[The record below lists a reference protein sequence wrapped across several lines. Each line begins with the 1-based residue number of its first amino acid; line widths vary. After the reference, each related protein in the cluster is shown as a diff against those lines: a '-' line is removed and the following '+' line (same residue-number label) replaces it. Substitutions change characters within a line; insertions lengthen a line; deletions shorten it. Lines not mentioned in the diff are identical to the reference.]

1 MWISDRD
8 KRFVQGFW
16 KGLFTALRTKLLYTA
31 AYHPSADG
39 QSERSNQTA
48 EIWLRHWQNLHQ
60 NVDWDE
66 GLAPMQASLNASV
79 NTSTGDT
86 PHNLMFGVNLR
97 MPWNLLRQA
106 FVGSPQAARQ
116 DADECAKYAAMVI
129 KQRYDQRHT
138 PIFFS
143 AGDYVYLRLA
153 QGADPGYVL
162 PSRNITRKLSQRHIK
177 CRVIERVGRLAYRLQ
192 LPPELAGAH
201 PVVSVQHL
209 ERAPAEG
216 HMTSTEPPSTHD
228 PRFPESHTKRTLSLA
243 APRIE
248 KPSW

>member
-1 MWISDRD
+1 
-8 KRFVQGFW
+8 
-16 KGLFTALRTKLLYTA
+16 LR
-31 AYHPSADG
+31 G
-39 QSERSNQTA
+39 
-48 EIWLRHWQNLHQ
+48 
-60 NVDWDE
+60 
-66 GLAPMQASLNASV
+66 
-79 NTSTGDT
+79 
-86 PHNLMFGVNLR
+86 
-97 MPWNLLRQA
+97 
-106 FVGSPQAARQ
+106 
-116 DADECAKYAAMVI
+116 ADECAKYAAMVI
-129 KQRYDQRHT
+129 KQRYDQSHT

-143 AGDYVYLRLA
+143 TGDYVYLRLA